1 METKKL
7 FNYTLDIVEITKFKD
22 YYHDN
27 INAFT
32 GTAKNSFLKALDIP
46 PKFFK
51 EQPEETQ
58 EELLDNREYFVA
70 ENKKFFDKVIVVVRT
85 ELGDILNACRMD
97 RTAAYASY
105 DKLKTIEEV
114 SNKFEHRAFVKDG
127 YTTIVISDGDIKKDK
142 DNKVLVVDFPVMLNK
157 VPVIHKATY
166 RLPDDSFITPVEHI
180 QYFSNDEVPLQ
191 GEEAEFNNMK
201 EAIENFVDY
210 INEPL
215 EEKESTPIL
224 RDVELVSLALVQGN
238 IIPKS
243 GRDKVENYIKEH
255 VEGEL
260 YTKKLEEMVLDFDE
274 TFTSYKQILNLR
286 NISGAQVIEILES
299 DDFKSLIEEME
310 KEEEQIN

>member
-210 INEPL
+210 ISEPL

-260 YTKKLEEMVLDFDE
+260 YTKKLE
-274 TFTSYKQILNLR
+274 
-286 NISGAQVIEILES
+286 
-299 DDFKSLIEEME
+299 
-310 KEEEQIN
+310 